1 MEWISYITYPRALF
15 VKEGFNSQGVEQQK
29 NYSTKL
35 FFDGETYLQYPFHKQ
50 QYFSLQILGII
61 GNSRL
66 VRVKF

>member
-1 MEWISYITYPRALF
+1 MEWISYITYPRAL
-15 VKEGFNSQGVEQQK
+15 GRVEQQK